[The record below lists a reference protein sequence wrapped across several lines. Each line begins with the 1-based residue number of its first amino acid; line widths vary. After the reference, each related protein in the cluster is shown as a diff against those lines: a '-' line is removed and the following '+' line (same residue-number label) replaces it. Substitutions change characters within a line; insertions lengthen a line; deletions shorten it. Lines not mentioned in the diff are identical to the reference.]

1 VICSGRHVSL
11 TRAGTRRARSLG
23 WPTRD
28 RSSSTSRALA
38 VICSGQPV
46 SLTRAGAWF
55 AGPLGRLDGS
65 GSLLGPS
72 SRQGKGTESC
82 VLSARWP

>member
-1 VICSGRHVSL
+1 MICSGRHVSL

-46 SLTRAGAWF
+46 SRAWF
-55 AGPLGRLDGS
+55 AGPLGRLDGT